1 VVDHVFLRILNS
13 QLVNIC
19 EEMGYAM
26 MRTSYST
33 MFSEGLDFSTMILE
47 PGGDLIAMQNLNPAM
62 LGQALFSGRWVI
74 EDLGADGFEPG
85 DVVVHND
92 PYRGGSHMP
101 EHLLIAPFHHR
112 GALRGWVCNV
122 GHPGRSPRRRPM
134 STRRGCACHRSRSC
148 AAANPSRMSG
158 GSFSR
163 TTARRTLRG
172 VILTR

>member
-62 LGQALFSGRWVI
+62 LGQALFSGRWAPTASSRATSSSTTTPTA
-74 EDLGADGFEPG
+74 ADPT
-85 DVVVHND
+85 
-92 PYRGGSHMP
+92 
-101 EHLLIAPFHHR
+101 
-112 GALRGWVCNV
+112 C
-122 GHPGRSPRRRPM
+122 RS
-134 STRRGCACHRSRSC
+134 TC
-148 AAANPSRMSG
+148 
-158 GSFSR
+158 
-163 TTARRTLRG
+163 
-172 VILTR
+172 

>member
-122 GHPGRSPRRRPM
+122 GHLSEIGGMAP
-134 STRRGCACHRSRSC
+134 
-148 AAANPSRMSG
+148 
-158 GSFSR
+158 GSFAS
-163 TTARRTLRG
+163 TATD
-172 VILTR
+172 VY